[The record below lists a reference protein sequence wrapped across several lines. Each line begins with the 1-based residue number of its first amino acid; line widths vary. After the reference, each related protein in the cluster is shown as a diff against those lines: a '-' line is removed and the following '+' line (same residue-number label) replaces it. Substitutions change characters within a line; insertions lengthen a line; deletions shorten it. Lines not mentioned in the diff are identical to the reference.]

1 MRKFDDFFNEQMK
14 DTVFKEEY
22 EKLQPELDLI
32 ILGWGIPRRLR
43 RSAHM
48 V

>member
-32 ILGWGIPRRLR
+32 RAEAKGL
-43 RSAHM
+43 SH
-48 V
+48 

>member
-32 ILGWGIPRRLR
+32 RAEAKEQATEKP
-43 RSAHM
+43 AKCD
-48 V
+48 